1 MIPTLCTINVIEE
14 KDELIVTALAPLYD
28 ASKVSRI
35 QIETHHIE
43 NYLKENNYS
52 HGKCIQ
58 GAKIFNRAPNTL
70 DTGPS
75 WVMSILRLVLPYMIF
90 ARTSWLKRLMAAM
103 RYTLPA
109 NLKIE

>member
-70 DTGPS
+70 EGTWIFEKKKLDKPAEN
-75 WVMSILRLVLPYMIF
+75 VILSIEEKKPVLKKRSK
-90 ARTSWLKRLMAAM
+90 AKKKTSK
-103 RYTLPA
+103 
-109 NLKIE
+109 